1 MKDYTGL
8 VLAGAAARGAYEAGA
23 LSVLLPKLEERGE
36 RPQVL
41 SGTSAGALNAVFL
54 ASRADRA
61 ADVATKELVEL
72 WASIERTAVFDFSPF
87 SGLSMLGQE
96 LGLTRRPSALVDTA
110 PLRATLNEAIGNWS
124 RIRRN
129 IAGGHLDAL
138 AIATTNTS
146 TGRTVVFV
154 EGAICGST
162 ASLLPERDD
171 KKGIDYV
178 RPRGGITAGHVLAS
192 AAVPVLFPPIEL
204 EIEKNETAWFVDGG
218 LHLNTPIKP
227 AIELG
232 ATRIAI
238 IATDPATHL
247 DAEPIDEAAIPDID
261 DLFLHFLQA
270 TLVDPLIEDMWRLAG
285 INTLVELRDS
295 AGGKRPIEYLF
306 IGPRRRGEL
315 GAAADAAA
323 ADPGLG
329 LFKPLSWLIG
339 RQGSQ
344 DRELLSYLLF
354 HPSFF
359 TRAIELGIADARR
372 EVKRLT
378 PSGPGW
384 RIEPMR
390 VH

>member
-36 RPQVL
+36 RPRVL
-41 SGTSAGALNAVFL
+41 TGTSAGALNAVYL
-54 ASRADRA
+54 ASRADQP
-61 ADVATKELVEL
+61 ADVATKELVDL

-87 SGLSMLGQE
+87 AGISILGQE

-110 PLRATLNEAIGNWS
+110 PLRATLNEAIGDWG

-129 IAGGHLDAL
+129 IADGHLDAL
-138 AIATTNTS
+138 AIATTNTT

-162 ASLLPERDD
+162 AGHVPERDD

-178 RPRGGITAGHVLAS
+178 RPRGGLTAAHVLAS
-192 AAVPVLFPPIEL
+192 AAVPVLFPPVEL
-204 EIEKNETAWFVDGG
+204 EMAKNETAWFVDGG

-238 IATDPATHL
+238 IATDPATHAEA
-247 DAEPIDEAAIPDID
+247 DAIGEAAVPDID

-285 INTLVELRDS
+285 INTLVERSES
-295 AGGKRPIEYLF
+295 AGGKRALAYLF
-306 IGPRRRGEL
+306 VGPRRRGAL
-315 GAAADAAA
+315 GAAADAVVSE
-323 ADPGLG
+323 PGLG

-339 RQGSQ
+339 RQGNQ

-359 TRAIELGIADARR
+359 ARAIELGAADAKR
-372 EVKRLT
+372 EVRRIA
-378 PSGPGW
+378 PRGPGW
-384 RIEPMR
+384 RIDPMR